1 MAFNTRN
8 KDNKNFNTP
17 QEMFKDNK
25 KRKIEGPLAYQS
37 KMIDMYMQTA
47 FDSKNVAI
55 ELPTGSGKTIIGLLI
70 GEFRRRKYKE
80 KVVYV
85 CPNNQLVNQVAETAE
100 KKYGISVTTFTGSKM
115 EYNPQDKSKYLQSA
129 SMAVTNYS
137 SIFNVNSYFSDADVL
152 IFDDTHSADG
162 YIANNWALNINR
174 YNDKD
179 LFYQLLSTM
188 KLIISESDYDRMLS
202 ETITEEDKNWCDLLP
217 VLQLKTIEASV
228 KSQIDNYV
236 QNTDMYY
243 SWSKIR
249 NNLLACNVYLSKND
263 IYIRPIIP
271 PTQSLETF
279 SNPKQRIYMSAT
291 LGNSGELERSMG
303 VSKIK
308 RLNLNKEDSITTIG
322 RRYFVFPGASFNE
335 ESKFKIMAELSMTQP
350 RSLILTESDEQVRNI
365 SEKLIEQGVQNIY
378 QKEQL
383 KNSFSE
389 FENVSNGV
397 AVLANRFD
405 GIDLDGDKCRMLM
418 LYNLPTTVNYQEK
431 FFKSKLA
438 TGILYT
444 EKIKTRITQAVG
456 RCTRSDT
463 DYSVVVVHGDDLEN
477 ALLSSKITQGFTPE
491 LIAEIN
497 VGFEMISQNQSS
509 IQDLIANVNLIYQQG
524 DDWSELESE
533 IIAER
538 DEILSKG
545 DDDKKITTEKYM
557 ESLRESAV
565 YEVNFQYHLWN
576 GKYDEAIQEIDRI
589 LPLLDGSELK
599 GYKAYWIYMSGVLNI
614 LIYQASNIDIHLKK
628 ANSLFEQAA
637 TLSSTIRWFRNQ
649 KIQGFSSTTEVI
661 NRDLSTIVA
670 SNIESQLLATKL
682 IKQNKEFEE
691 QVSQVFSDLNS
702 SDGKVFEKGLVALG
716 RLIGYVSTNSE
727 NSGDP
732 DPRWM
737 LENKLCIVTECKI
750 FESVD
755 QEISISNVRQAAGH
769 INWIKANQPGVS
781 SDTKVI
787 SLFISNST
795 VIDEQAKIHAT
806 DLFYCNSEDIIKFA
820 HKAIGTARSI
830 RRNFVEEGSVEWRE
844 FSVKMFEVDESGPEE
859 FLNLICSKELKE
871 L

>member
-179 LFYQLLSTM
+179 LFDQLLSTM

-463 DYSVVVVHGDDLEN
+463 DYSVVVVLGDDLEN

-599 GYKAYWIYMSGVLNI
+599 GYKAYWIYMSGVVNI

>member
-1 MAFNTRN
+1 M
-8 KDNKNFNTP
+8 
-17 QEMFKDNK
+17 
-25 KRKIEGPLAYQS
+25 
-37 KMIDMYMQTA
+37 
-47 FDSKNVAI
+47 
-55 ELPTGSGKTIIGLLI
+55 
-70 GEFRRRKYKE
+70 
-80 KVVYV
+80 
-85 CPNNQLVNQVAETAE
+85 NQVAETAE

-463 DYSVVVVHGDDLEN
+463 DYSVVVVLGDDLEN

-509 IQDLIANVNLIYQQG
+509 IQDLIANVKLIYQQG

-599 GYKAYWIYMSGVLNI
+599 GYKAYWIYMSGVVNI

>member
-37 KMIDMYMQTA
+37 KMIDIYMQTA
-47 FDSKNVAI
+47 FKSKDVAI

-70 GEFRRRKYKE
+70 GEFRRRKYNE

-100 KKYGISVTTFTGSKM
+100 EKYGISVTTFTGSKK
-115 EYNPQDKSKYLQSA
+115 EYNPQDKSEYLRST

-137 SIFNVNSYFSDADVL
+137 SIFNANSYFQNADVL

-162 YIANNWALNINR
+162 YIANNWTLNINR
-174 YNDKD
+174 YIDKD
-179 LFYQLLSTM
+179 LFYQLLATM
-188 KLIISESDYDRMLS
+188 KSIISESDYDRMWS
-202 ETITEEDKNWCDLLP
+202 ENLTEEDKNWCDLVP
-217 VLQLKTIEASV
+217 ALQLKEIESSI
-228 KSQIDNYV
+228 KTQIDNYV
-236 QNTDMYY
+236 EDTDMYY

-263 IYIRPIIP
+263 IYIRPVVP
-271 PTQSLETF
+271 PTQSLDTF

-308 RLNLNKEDSITTIG
+308 RLNLKKEDSITTIG

-335 ESKFKIMAELSMTQP
+335 ESKFEIMAKLSMTQP

-365 SEKLIEQGVQNIY
+365 SEKLIEQAVQNIY
-378 QKEQL
+378 QKEDL

-389 FENVSNGV
+389 FENVENGV

-405 GIDLDGDKCRMLM
+405 GIDLGGDKCRMLM

-444 EKIKTRITQAVG
+444 ERIKTRITQAVG

-463 DYSVVVVHGDDLEN
+463 DYSVVVVLGDDLEN
-477 ALLSSKITQGFTPE
+477 ALLSSKMTQGFTPE
-491 LIAEIN
+491 LTAEIN

-509 IQDLIANVNLIYQQG
+509 IQDLIDNVNLIYQQG
-524 DDWSELESE
+524 EDWSDLESE
-533 IIAER
+533 IISER
-538 DEILSKG
+538 DEILLSDVSDEWK
-545 DDDKKITTEKYM
+545 TTEKYM
-557 ESLRESAV
+557 ESLRKSATH
-565 YEVNFQYHLWN
+565 EVNFQYHLWN
-576 GKYDEAIQEIDRI
+576 GKYEEALQEIDRI
-589 LPLLDGSELK
+589 LPLLDGGELK
-599 GYKAYWIYMSGVLNI
+599 GYKAYWIYMSGVVNM
-614 LIYQASNIDIHLKK
+614 LIYQVNNVEVYIKK

-649 KIQGFSSTTEVI
+649 KKYLTSSTTELE
-661 NRDLSTIVA
+661 NRDLSTIAA
-670 SNIESQLLATKL
+670 SNIESQLVATKL
-682 IKQNKEFEE
+682 FKQNEEFET
-691 QVSQVFSDLNS
+691 QVSQVFCDLSS
-702 SDGKVFEKGLVALG
+702 SDGKVFEKGLVNLG
-716 RLIGYVSTNSE
+716 KLIGYMSINSE

-750 FESVD
+750 FESID
-755 QEISISNVRQAAGH
+755 QEISINNVRQAASH
-769 INWIKANQPGVS
+769 INWIEANQPGVS

-787 SLFISNST
+787 SLFISNSSS
-795 VIDEQAKIHAT
+795 IDEKARIHAT
-806 DLFYCNSEDIIKFA
+806 DLFYCNRENIIQFA
-820 HKAIGTARSI
+820 HKAIGTVRNI
-830 RRNFVEEGSVEWRE
+830 RRNFVEEGSIKWRE
-844 FSVKMFEVDESGPEE
+844 FSVKLFETDESGPEE
-859 FLNLICSKELKE
+859 FLSLICSKELKD

>member
-1 MAFNTRN
+1 M
-8 KDNKNFNTP
+8 
-17 QEMFKDNK
+17 
-25 KRKIEGPLAYQS
+25 
-37 KMIDMYMQTA
+37 
-47 FDSKNVAI
+47 
-55 ELPTGSGKTIIGLLI
+55 
-70 GEFRRRKYKE
+70 
-80 KVVYV
+80 
-85 CPNNQLVNQVAETAE
+85 NQVAETAE

-463 DYSVVVVHGDDLEN
+463 DYSVVVVLGDDLEN

-509 IQDLIANVNLIYQQG
+509 IQDLIANVKLIYQQG

>member
-463 DYSVVVVHGDDLEN
+463 DYSVVVVLGDDLEN

>member
-1 MAFNTRN
+1 M
-8 KDNKNFNTP
+8 
-17 QEMFKDNK
+17 
-25 KRKIEGPLAYQS
+25 
-37 KMIDMYMQTA
+37 
-47 FDSKNVAI
+47 
-55 ELPTGSGKTIIGLLI
+55 
-70 GEFRRRKYKE
+70 
-80 KVVYV
+80 
-85 CPNNQLVNQVAETAE
+85 
-100 KKYGISVTTFTGSKM
+100 
-115 EYNPQDKSKYLQSA
+115 
-129 SMAVTNYS
+129 
-137 SIFNVNSYFSDADVL
+137 
-152 IFDDTHSADG
+152 
-162 YIANNWALNINR
+162 
-174 YNDKD
+174 
-179 LFYQLLSTM
+179 
-188 KLIISESDYDRMLS
+188 
-202 ETITEEDKNWCDLLP
+202 
-217 VLQLKTIEASV
+217 
-228 KSQIDNYV
+228 
-236 QNTDMYY
+236 
-243 SWSKIR
+243 
-249 NNLLACNVYLSKND
+249 
-263 IYIRPIIP
+263 
-271 PTQSLETF
+271 
-279 SNPKQRIYMSAT
+279 
-291 LGNSGELERSMG
+291 
-303 VSKIK
+303 
-308 RLNLNKEDSITTIG
+308 
-322 RRYFVFPGASFNE
+322 
-335 ESKFKIMAELSMTQP
+335 
-350 RSLILTESDEQVRNI
+350 
-365 SEKLIEQGVQNIY
+365 IEQGVQNIY

-463 DYSVVVVHGDDLEN
+463 DYSVVVVLGDDLEN

-599 GYKAYWIYMSGVLNI
+599 GYKAYWIYMSGVVNI